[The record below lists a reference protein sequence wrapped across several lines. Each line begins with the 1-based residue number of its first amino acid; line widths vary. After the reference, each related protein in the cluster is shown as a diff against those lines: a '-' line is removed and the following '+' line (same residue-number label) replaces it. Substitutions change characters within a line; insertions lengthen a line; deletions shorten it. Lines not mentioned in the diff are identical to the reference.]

1 MDYAYHSEAC
11 EERQDGLKKMLRAA
25 ERIAFANHKGVP
37 TTQVI
42 LETDIEISELKT
54 TVEQRSRLSLLEI
67 ILYDTAC
74 LERVPSTPT
83 IPPDPN
89 ISTAWSTRKVA
100 QHITGGKINEKD
112 SLKAQGEEDSQG

>member
-1 MDYAYHSEAC
+1 
-11 EERQDGLKKMLRAA
+11 MLRAA

-42 LETDIEISELKT
+42 LETDIEIPELKT

-67 ILYDTAC
+67 IPYDTKSC

-83 IPPDPN
+83 IPPDHN

-112 SLKAQGEEDSQG
+112 SLKAQGEEDGQG